1 MRVLVTG
8 GAGFVGGH
16 VIGGL
21 AALDGI
27 DVRAAMR
34 SRSTALGEAFDTV
47 VGNELAPDS
56 DWTSALS
63 GVDVVV
69 HLAARVHV
77 MRERSADP
85 LSEFRRVN
93 VEGTRALA
101 RQAAKAGCRRF
112 IFLSSIKVNGEETA
126 VGRPFTEADAPRPRD
141 PYGISKLEAETAL
154 FEVGAS
160 TGMEI
165 VVIRPPLIYGRGVKA
180 NFAALVRAISR
191 GTPLPFG
198 AITRNRRSLVAVENL
213 VDLIRVCL
221 THPHARGETFL
232 VADGEDLSTAELV
245 RRIAAALGV
254 PSRLLPIPVTALRW
268 AAAAVGKEAAVRR
281 LVGSLQV
288 DASKARSR
296 LQWTPPLSVDEGLRR
311 AVANQRSPLGS

>member
-8 GAGFVGGH
+8 ATGFVGGH
-16 VIGGL
+16 LIRRL
-21 AALDGI
+21 ATLDGI
-27 DVRAAMR
+27 DVRAAVR
-34 SRSTALGEAFDTV
+34 SRSTALDAALDTV
-47 VGNELAPDS
+47 VGNALAPDS

-77 MRERSADP
+77 MHERSADP

-93 VEGTRALA
+93 VEGTRVLA
-101 RQAAKAGCRRF
+101 RQAANAGCKRF
-112 IFLSSIKVNGEETA
+112 IFLSSVKVNGEETT
-126 VGRPFTEADAPRPRD
+126 VGRPFTEKDEPNAQD
-141 PYGISKLEAETAL
+141 PYGISKSEAEAAL
-154 FEVGAS
+154 LEVGG
-160 TGMEI
+160 TTEMET
-165 VVIRPPLIYGRGVKA
+165 VVIRPPLIYGSGVKA
-180 NFAALVRAISR
+180 NFAALVRAIAR

-198 AITRNRRSLVAVENL
+198 AITHNRRSLVAVENL
-213 VDLIRVCL
+213 VDLIHVCL
-221 THPHARGETFL
+221 TNPHARGETFL

-254 PSRLLPIPVTALRW
+254 RPRLLPVPVIVLRW
-268 AAAAVGKEAAVRR
+268 AAAAAGKEAAMRR

-288 DASKARSR
+288 DASKARRR

-311 AVANQRSPLGS
+311 AVANERGVVGR